1 MSGFSAAH
9 ARSRPSPGSA
19 AKAAARATLTRPL
32 GQSNQAIQAKLRVG
46 PVDDP
51 LEREADRVADA
62 VLGGNAP
69 HQPLSNA
76 GPQLQRQATAGL
88 DQDETA
94 DEEEAETEPAE
105 PETVEVG
112 RDVFSDEEDTI
123 QAKAR
128 PGGVVST
135 RAHEAA
141 AAVSDGGVPLA
152 SDVRSYFE
160 PRFGHDLSGIR
171 MHTGRKA
178 AEAAGAI
185 NARAFTLGRNI
196 AFAAG
201 EYAPQSAFGR
211 RLIAHEITH
220 VLQQSAG
227 ASASPV
233 PVIRRWTRQ
242 GVLNELCGNFGQIA
256 INAIRLQ
263 RIRIRSFTNA
273 FDRWRFPDGT
283 ERENSLPGLRG
294 NTRIDRRT
302 IRLRQSLSDRS
313 AASTLFHEMQHWFH
327 SRRRTPITGLESEIR
342 ARIATERYHIMR
354 GWPESVPGYRLPN
367 GTVDEAFIRSEVMGS
382 PHYNPQGR
390 VRVGRRYVGE
400 RAVRGWRC
408 P

>member
-1 MSGFSAAH
+1 
-9 ARSRPSPGSA
+9 
-19 AKAAARATLTRPL
+19 L
-32 GQSNQAIQAKLRVG
+32 GQSNQAIQAKLRIG

-62 VLGGNAP
+62 VAGGDAP
-69 HQPLSNA
+69 YQPLSNA
-76 GPQLQRQATAGL
+76 GPQLQRQADA
-88 DQDETA
+88 DQDEIA
-94 DEEEAETEPAE
+94 DDTEDIEAAG
-105 PETVEVG
+105 PETDEVG
-112 RDVFSDEEDTI
+112 RDVYSGEEDTI
-123 QAKAR
+123 QAKAGA
-128 PGGVVST
+128 GGVVST

-160 PRFGHDLSGIR
+160 PRFGYDLSGIR

-220 VLQQSAG
+220 ALQQSTSP
-227 ASASPV
+227 SASPAS
-233 PVIRRWTRQ
+233 VIRRWTRQ

-327 SRRRTPITGLESEIR
+327 SRRTTPITGLESEIR
-342 ARIATERYHIMR
+342 ARISTERYHIMR
-354 GWPESVPGYRLPN
+354 GWPESVPGYRRPN
-367 GTVDEAFIRSEVMGS
+367 GTVDEAFIRNEVMGS
-382 PHYNPQGR
+382 SHYNPQGR